1 MYPYLIKHKK
11 SQEYWV
17 LDDLLIIKASS
28 SAAAWVDLVV
38 NLGDLQRRGQVARF
52 VVFSVYR
59 RPSLPARRPDVQ
71 NFGGGSDCRIV
82 E

>member
-1 MYPYLIKHKK
+1 MG
-11 SQEYWV
+11 
-17 LDDLLIIKASS
+17 
-28 SAAAWVDLVV
+28 VDLVV
-38 NLGDLQRRGQVARF
+38 NLGDLQRGQVARF